1 MPFNVLPPAWPTVRP
16 HHRHTNVNNSINR
29 YGNPNATRGY
39 FGGKW
44 HSHPR
49 LVKQRQLKSQSRR
62 KRKAEIVSVSV
73 SSCPQIWNIELE
85 KDREKEKLGGRPAKL
100 NEKRGNRDLE
110 QEIKNKGDSFFAGKT
125 TWKCCR
131 SGENMT
137 NASGHQCKVKMSGSE
152 KKLNE
157 KTFLSLLRSFF
168 R

>member
-1 MPFNVLPPAWPTVRP
+1 MITSGALRRAKRPQRSIMVRKFGHLPIPKILVITCPLTTARSTVRP
-16 HHRHTNVNNSINR
+16 HHRYTNVNDSINR

-100 NEKRGNRDLE
+100 NEKKGNRDLE
-110 QEIKNKGDSFFAGKT
+110 REIKNKGDSFFVGKT
-125 TWKCCR
+125 T
-131 SGENMT
+131 
-137 NASGHQCKVKMSGSE
+137 
-152 KKLNE
+152 
-157 KTFLSLLRSFF
+157 
-168 R
+168 